1 MDKKE
6 YSEKIMAIKKL
17 THETDDG
24 KIADLLS
31 ELSDGY
37 GELSASFDDI
47 SLKNEKLTH
56 DNESLRDTNM
66 RLFLRVGQ
74 SYPGGGNDEQLET
87 DKPKRSFE
95 DLFNE
100 KGELK

>member
-1 MDKKE
+1 MDKQE
-6 YSEKIMAIKKL
+6 YTSKIMEIKKL

-37 GELSASFDDI
+37 GELAANFDDI
-47 SLKNEKLTH
+47 TLKNEKLSH

-74 SYPGGGNDEQLET
+74 VNSGGDSDVEERT
-87 DKPKRSFE
+87 EKRKFE

>member
-6 YSEKIMAIKKL
+6 YNSKIIEIKKL

-24 KIADLLS
+24 RIADLLS

-47 SLKNEKLTH
+47 TLKNEKLTH

-74 SYPGGGNDEQLET
+74 DNAGGEEDVTESGEKKL
-87 DKPKRSFE
+87 KFE

>member
-1 MDKKE
+1 MDKQE
-6 YSEKIMAIKKL
+6 YTNKIMEIKKL
-17 THETDDG
+17 THDTDDG
-24 KIADLLS
+24 KIADLLA

-37 GELSASFDDI
+37 GELKATYDDI

-74 SYPGGGNDEQLET
+74 SSPGGELDVSEEKTSKL
-87 DKPKRSFE
+87 KFE

>member
-6 YSEKIMAIKKL
+6 YSAKIMEIKKL

-47 SLKNEKLTH
+47 TLKNQKLTH

-74 SYPGGGNDEQLET
+74 ENSGGDDDVTEGTEKKL
-87 DKPKRSFE
+87 KFE

>member
-1 MDKKE
+1 MDKQE
-6 YSEKIMAIKKL
+6 YTSKIMEIKKL

-37 GELSASFDDI
+37 GELSANFDDI
-47 SLKNEKLTH
+47 SLKNEKLSH

-74 SYPGGGNDEQLET
+74 VNNGGDNHVDEEQS
-87 DKPKRSFE
+87 PKRKFE

>member
-1 MDKKE
+1 MDKQE
-6 YSEKIMAIKKL
+6 YTNKIMEIKKL

-37 GELSASFDDI
+37 GELSANFDDI

-74 SYPGGGNDEQLET
+74 VNSGGDT
-87 DKPKRSFE
+87 DVEERNEKRKFE